1 MNDILKQLTEIDPEL
16 RKPFPTNDIN
26 KITEDFR
33 TEFMK
38 LPNEVDFYDDFH
50 FYCMNIAGTLS
61 YVLSDRINQIPQ
73 GQIDMLFQSFFEHYQ
88 YEFLE
93 DQIANYHHFYQEYTI
108 FEQARKLLL
117 QLFFPTSNISSH

>member
-26 KITEDFR
+26 KIAEDFR

-38 LPNEVDFYDDFH
+38 LPHEVDFYDDFH
-50 FYCMNIAGTLS
+50 FYCVNIAGTLS
-61 YVLSDRINQIPQ
+61 YVLRDNINQIPQ
-73 GQIDMLFQSFFEHYQ
+73 GQIDRLFQSFIEHYQ
-88 YEFLE
+88 YEFLK
-93 DQIANYHHFYQEYTI
+93 DHIANYHHFHQEYTT

-117 QLFFPTSNISSH
+117 KLLFPTFQY